1 MGASET
7 RRCRFNVSRAG
18 CRGCRGVALT
28 RWGMSECAC
37 AVRHSHIL
45 SRFLRVCVTGTLAQY
60 RQFLRRVALHGS
72 AQIWQPD
79 GKSFCRF
86 RAAAVPRDRQTGSRG
101 ESHEVRTYTIST
113 SFRLCAVCD
122 AVKTADNRQKKSPCV
137 RGPSK
142 SIS

>member
-1 MGASET
+1 
-7 RRCRFNVSRAG
+7 
-18 CRGCRGVALT
+18 
-28 RWGMSECAC
+28 MSECAC

-122 AVKTADNRQKKSPCV
+122 AVKTADNR
-137 RGPSK
+137 
-142 SIS
+142 